1 MTISLHKD
9 MFHNKVHN
17 KVHNYNFSVVFA
29 LLPIICTKRFFATVY
44 TLTLMTFMHVIQSQF
59 IKTNSNLFQI
69 FFNPYNS
76 KQYEVVWEQLV
87 G

>member
-44 TLTLMTFMHVIQSQF
+44 INFNDVYACYSITIYKNKLKF
-59 IKTNSNLFQI
+59 ISN
-69 FFNPYNS
+69 P
-76 KQYEVVWEQLV
+76 
-87 G
+87 